1 MKSCNSFFNLV
12 TAYIVGVV
20 GYHLNNQSVFWGIID
35 ALFYPIAIIK
45 WLIYGE
51 LSMSLI
57 KESFPFFFQ

>member
-1 MKSCNSFFNLV
+1 MRSCNSFFNLA

-20 GYHLNNQSVFWGIID
+20 GYHLNNHSLTWGIVD

-45 WLIYGE
+45 WLICGE